1 MSVSNYDRHGVENLK
16 HDHVKPLDRLKIPPW
31 LLYGTVFFFIVW
43 IGVYREMHE
52 EMDLEK
58 MQRRN
63 MLLAMKQTL
72 DEKDLEKETSPSEE
86 HEMKSFQY

>member
-1 MSVSNYDRHGVENLK
+1 
-16 HDHVKPLDRLKIPPW
+16 
-31 LLYGTVFFFIVW
+31 
-43 IGVYREMHE
+43 MHE

-72 DEKDLEKETSPSEE
+72 DDKDLEKETSPSEE
-86 HEMKSFQY
+86 HEMKSFQYLKVVTE